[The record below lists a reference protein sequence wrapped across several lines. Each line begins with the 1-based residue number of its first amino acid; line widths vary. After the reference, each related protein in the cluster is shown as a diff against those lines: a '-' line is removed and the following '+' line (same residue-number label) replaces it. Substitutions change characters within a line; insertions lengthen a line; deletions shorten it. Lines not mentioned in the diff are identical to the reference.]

1 MKKEI
6 KNKEHFKG
14 FDQIKIKGLNITN
27 FDVYNNLKN
36 INPEKENLS
45 IKNKNIL
52 NKIKSSYEKNINN
65 ETLDNDE
72 YILSEFEL
80 FELSKLENT
89 HFIRYLIYR
98 YIYNMYPRLKIVED
112 FPPCVQLEP
121 TSKCNFRCIMCYQ
134 SDLSFSAKKN
144 GFMGDM
150 SFDIFKKVVD
160 EIEGNVEAV
169 TFASRGEPTLS
180 RLLPD
185 FLDYTKGKFLG
196 LKVNTNASMLNEKM
210 IHCLLSSD
218 LQTIVFSV
226 DSPNP
231 DEYEKIRV
239 KSNFKKLMKNIE
251 LFHEIKEK
259 SYKDSKHIIRISGVK
274 MSEGQTVN
282 KMEIKFGKFADF
294 IGFTNMTPWQ
304 SSYDNE
310 INDIKDPCT
319 QLWTRLLL
327 RHDGTANPC
336 DYDYKDKLSKFNVKN
351 LTIKEIWKHKSYTH
365 YRNLHLE
372 GNRKDLYPCNRCL
385 STGK

>member
-1 MKKEI
+1 MEKDI
-6 KNKEHFKG
+6 QNKEHIKG
-14 FDQIKIKGLNITN
+14 FSQIKIKDLNISN
-27 FDVYNNLKN
+27 IDVYNNLQK
-36 INPEKENLS
+36 IDLTKENLS
-45 IKNKNIL
+45 VPKQKII
-52 NKIKSSYEKNINN
+52 NKIKKSYEKYSKNLSL
-65 ETLDNDE
+65 EKDE
-72 YILSEFEL
+72 YVLSEFEL
-80 FELSKLENT
+80 FELSKLESKNT
-89 HFIRYLIYR
+89 VRYLIYR
-98 YIYNMYPRLKIVED
+98 YIYNLFPRLKIIED

-134 SDLSFSAKKN
+134 SDLTFSSKKA

-150 SFDIFKKVVD
+150 NFDVFKKVID

-169 TFASRGEPTLS
+169 TFASRGEPTLN

-185 FLDYTKGKFLG
+185 FLEYCKGKFLG

-210 IHCLLSSD
+210 IHGLLSSD
-218 LQTIVFSV
+218 LQTLVFSV

-239 KSNFKKLMKNIE
+239 KSNFKRLMKNLE

-259 SYKDSKHIIRISGVK
+259 NYKDSKQIIRISGVK
-274 MSEGQTVN
+274 MSQSQKVN
-282 KMEIKFGKFADF
+282 KMDEQFGKFANF
-294 IGFTNMTPWQ
+294 IGFTNMTPWM

-310 INDIKDPCT
+310 INDIQDPCT
-319 QLWTRLLL
+319 QLWTRLLV

-336 DYDYKDKLSKFNVKN
+336 DYDYKDKLSKFNTKN
-351 LTIKEIWKHKSYTH
+351 LSIKEIWNHKTYME

-372 GNRKDLYPCNRCL
+372 GKRKELFPCNRCL